1 MNHPAI
7 HNVCVIGI
15 PHPEDGDL
23 PMAVIVPSERYKDTI
38 DHEQIKNFVAESAP
52 DRMKLRGG
60 IKIINSLP
68 STPSGK
74 IKRKELRDIIL
85 RGEM

>member
-7 HNVCVIGI
+7 QHVCVIGI

-23 PMAVIVPSERYKDTI
+23 PMAVIVPSAGYKATLDEEEI
-38 DHEQIKNFVAESAP
+38 QNFVAESAP

-60 IKIINSLP
+60 VKFIDSLP
-68 STPSGK
+68 TTPSGK
-74 IKRKELRDIIL
+74 IKRRELRDMIL
-85 RGEM
+85 KGDM